1 MSAIAGSEF
10 LQAGVLVALVVAC
23 ALPLSGYLVD
33 VLEGRPLLIRRAL
46 GPLERSACRLVG
58 AREDDGMDWRRFLA
72 SALALTAVSFIG
84 LFTLLICQGALPW
97 NPEGFPGLALDTAF
111 NMTASFVTNT
121 NWQPIAGETNLSY
134 FSQAVGLAVQNFLSP
149 AVGIAVAFALLRGLA
164 SSDGGKLGNF
174 FVDVVRAVLYV
185 LLPLSLVLAL
195 VGVWQGSPQTFQGY
209 EMVQLLEPVSVDA
222 EGALVDADDPTAVQ
236 EVTEAVVPLGPQ
248 SSQVAIKQLGTNG
261 GGFNGANSASA
272 LENPT
277 PLTNLLQCAAMPLI
291 PFALVFAFGRM
302 VGDRRQSRAL
312 MTVVL
317 AILAAGP
324 VFGFGAAHEHR
335 DRAVFPVVPPETA
348 ATPQLSADGAVYLGA
363 LDQSAGNMEGK
374 ECRIGVGESAAWT
387 ALTSATSNGSANAS
401 IEAMT
406 PIGTLVPLALIGLGE
421 VVGGGVG
428 TGLVGLLGFAVLA
441 VFVASLMIGRS
452 PEYLGKKLGPAE
464 MRMAV
469 VIVVAPAL
477 AILLAASVL
486 VMSPAS
492 AAAVGTP
499 APFGFTEL
507 LYAATSAGGNNGSG
521 LSGLSSNTPLINVVL
536 GVEMLFARLV
546 PLAAAL
552 VLAGNLA
559 QLKVQATGAVGL
571 STSGAL
577 FAVLLLVIIVLIGAL
592 SLLPAFA
599 LGPLAEQFMGAF

>member
-1 MSAIAGSEF
+1 
-10 LQAGVLVALVVAC
+10 
-23 ALPLSGYLVD
+23 
-33 VLEGRPLLIRRAL
+33 
-46 GPLERSACRLVG
+46 
-58 AREDDGMDWRRFLA
+58 
-72 SALALTAVSFIG
+72 
-84 LFTLLICQGALPW
+84 
-97 NPEGFPGLALDTAF
+97 
-111 NMTASFVTNT
+111 
-121 NWQPIAGETNLSY
+121 
-134 FSQAVGLAVQNFLSP
+134 
-149 AVGIAVAFALLRGLA
+149 
-164 SSDGGKLGNF
+164 
-174 FVDVVRAVLYV
+174 
-185 LLPLSLVLAL
+185 
-195 VGVWQGSPQTFQGY
+195 
-209 EMVQLLEPVSVDA
+209 
-222 EGALVDADDPTAVQ
+222 
-236 EVTEAVVPLGPQ
+236 
-248 SSQVAIKQLGTNG
+248 
-261 GGFNGANSASA
+261 
-272 LENPT
+272 
-277 PLTNLLQCAAMPLI
+277 MPLI

-317 AILAAGP
+317 ALLAAGLFS
-324 VFGFGAAHEHR
+324 VIAA
-335 DRAVFPVVPPETA
+335 ETA

-387 ALTSATSNGSANAS
+387 VLTSATSNGSANAS

-428 TGLVGLLGFAVLA
+428 TGLVGLLGFTVLA

-521 LSGLSSNTPLINVVL
+521 LSGLELPNTPPINVVL
-536 GVEMLFARLV
+536 GVEMLFARLA

-559 QLKVQATGAVGL
+559 QRKVQATGAVGL
-571 STSGAL
+571 STSSAL

>member
-33 VLEGRPLLIRRAL
+33 VMEGRPLLIRRAL

-72 SALALTAVSFIG
+72 SALAFTAVSFIG
-84 LFTLLICQGALPW
+84 LFILLICQGALPW

-185 LLPLSLVLAL
+185 L
-195 VGVWQGSPQTFQGY
+195 
-209 EMVQLLEPVSVDA
+209 
-222 EGALVDADDPTAVQ
+222 
-236 EVTEAVVPLGPQ
+236 
-248 SSQVAIKQLGTNG
+248 
-261 GGFNGANSASA
+261 
-272 LENPT
+272 
-277 PLTNLLQCAAMPLI
+277 PLI

-312 MTVVL
+312 MTVIL
-317 AILAAGP
+317 AILAAGL
-324 VFGFGAAHEHR
+324 FSAIAA
-335 DRAVFPVVPPETA
+335 ETA
-348 ATPQLSADGAVYLGA
+348 ATSQLSADGAVYLGA

-536 GVEMLFARLV
+536 GVEMLIARLA

-559 QLKVQATGAVGL
+559 QRKVQATGAVGL
-571 STSGAL
+571 STSSAL

-599 LGPLAEQFMGAF
+599 LGPLAEQFMGTF

>member
-1 MSAIAGSEF
+1 MIIGIDLGTTNSLAAYYTEDGPRIIPNRLGERLTPSAVSIDENDQVYVGKTA
-10 LQAGVLVALVVAC
+10 
-23 ALPLSGYLVD
+23 
-33 VLEGRPLLIRRAL
+33 
-46 GPLERSACRLVG
+46 LERMAVHPDEGASLFKRSMGSRKEFHLGGRTFSAEEL
-58 AREDDGMDWRRFLA
+58 
-72 SALALTAVSFIG
+72 S
-84 LFTLLICQGALPW
+84 
-97 NPEGFPGLALDTAF
+97 
-111 NMTASFVTNT
+111 SFV
-121 NWQPIAGETNLSY
+121 
-134 FSQAVGLAVQNFLSP
+134 
-149 AVGIAVAFALLRGLA
+149 LR
-164 SSDGGKLGNF
+164 
-174 FVDVVRAVLYV
+174 
-185 LLPLSLVLAL
+185 SLK
-195 VGVWQGSPQTFQGY
+195 
-209 EMVQLLEPVSVDA
+209 EDA
-222 EGALVDADDPTAVQ
+222 EYYLGQ

-317 AILAAGP
+317 AILAAGLFS
-324 VFGFGAAHEHR
+324 VIA
-335 DRAVFPVVPPETA
+335 ETA

-536 GVEMLFARLV
+536 GVEMLFARLA

>member
-33 VLEGRPLLIRRAL
+33 VMEGRPLLIRRAL

-72 SALALTAVSFIG
+72 SALAFTAVSFIG
-84 LFTLLICQGALPW
+84 LFILLICQGALPW

-195 VGVWQGSPQTFQGY
+195 VGVWQGSPPRVAGVWS
-209 EMVQLLEPVSVDA
+209 EGVSVDA
-222 EGALVDADDPTAVQ
+222 EGTLVDADDPTAVQ

-317 AILAAGP
+317 ALLAAGP
-324 VFGFGAAHEHR
+324 P
-335 DRAVFPVVPPETA
+335 RAGETP

-387 ALTSATSNGSANAS
+387 VLTSATSNGSANAS

-428 TGLVGLLGFAVLA
+428 TGWWACLA
-441 VFVASLMIGRS
+441 SRCWRCSLR
-452 PEYLGKKLGPAE
+452 A
-464 MRMAV
+464 
-469 VIVVAPAL
+469 
-477 AILLAASVL
+477 
-486 VMSPAS
+486 
-492 AAAVGTP
+492 
-499 APFGFTEL
+499 
-507 LYAATSAGGNNGSG
+507 
-521 LSGLSSNTPLINVVL
+521 
-536 GVEMLFARLV
+536 
-546 PLAAAL
+546 
-552 VLAGNLA
+552 
-559 QLKVQATGAVGL
+559 
-571 STSGAL
+571 
-577 FAVLLLVIIVLIGAL
+577 
-592 SLLPAFA
+592 
-599 LGPLAEQFMGAF
+599 

>member
-33 VLEGRPLLIRRAL
+33 VMEGRPLLIRRAL

-72 SALALTAVSFIG
+72 SALAFTAVSFIG

-195 VGVWQGSPQTFQGY
+195 VGVWQAPPQTFQGY
-209 EMVQLLEPVSVDA
+209 ETVQLLEPVSVDA
-222 EGALVDADDPTAVQ
+222 EGTLVDADDPTAVQ

-317 AILAAGP
+317 ALLAAGP
-324 VFGFGAAHEHR
+324 FQPR
-335 DRAVFPVVPPETA
+335 
-348 ATPQLSADGAVYLGA
+348 ATPRLSADGAVYLGA

-536 GVEMLFARLV
+536 GVEMLFARLA

-559 QLKVQATGAVGL
+559 QRKVQATGAVGL
-571 STSGAL
+571 STSSAL

>member
-33 VLEGRPLLIRRAL
+33 VMEGRPLLIRRAL

-72 SALALTAVSFIG
+72 SALAFTAVSFIG
-84 LFTLLICQGALPW
+84 LFILLICQGALPW

-209 EMVQLLEPVSVDA
+209 ETVQLLEPVSVDA
-222 EGALVDADDPTAVQ
+222 EGTLVDADDPTAVQ

-317 AILAAGP
+317 ALLAAGLFS
-324 VFGFGAAHEHR
+324 VIAA
-335 DRAVFPVVPPETA
+335 ET
-348 ATPQLSADGAVYLGA
+348 ADGAVYLGA

-387 ALTSATSNGSANAS
+387 VLTSATSNGSANAS

-428 TGLVGLLGFAVLA
+428 TGLVGLLGFTVLA

-521 LSGLSSNTPLINVVL
+521 LSGLSSNTPPINVVL
-536 GVEMLFARLV
+536 GVEMLFARLA

-559 QLKVQATGAVGL
+559 QRKVQATGAVGL
-571 STSGAL
+571 STSSAL

-599 LGPLAEQFMGAF
+599 LGPLAEQFMGTF

>member
-33 VLEGRPLLIRRAL
+33 VMEGRPLLIRRAL
-46 GPLERSACRLVG
+46 GPLERSACRLVS

-72 SALALTAVSFIG
+72 SALAFTAVSFIG
-84 LFTLLICQGALPW
+84 LFALLICQGALPW

-195 VGVWQGSPQTFQGY
+195 VGVWQGSPQT
-209 EMVQLLEPVSVDA
+209 VQLLEPVSVDA
-222 EGALVDADDPTAVQ
+222 EGTLVDADDPTAVQ

-277 PLTNLLQCAAMPLI
+277 PLTNLLQCAAIPLI

-312 MTVVL
+312 VTVVL
-317 AILAAGP
+317 TLLAVGLFSALAA
-324 VFGFGAAHEHR
+324 
-335 DRAVFPVVPPETA
+335 ETA
-348 ATPQLSADGAVYLGA
+348 ATSQLSADGAVYLGA

-387 ALTSATSNGSANAS
+387 ALTSATSNGSTNAS

-428 TGLVGLLGFAVLA
+428 TGLVGLLGFTVLA

-521 LSGLSSNTPLINVVL
+521 LSGLSSNTPPINVVL
-536 GVEMLFARLV
+536 GVEMLFARLA

-559 QLKVQATGAVGL
+559 QRKVQATGAVGL
-571 STSGAL
+571 STSSAL

>member
-33 VLEGRPLLIRRAL
+33 VMEGRPLLIRRAL
-46 GPLERSACRLVG
+46 GPLERSACRLVS
-58 AREDDGMDWRRFLA
+58 AREDDGVDWRRFLA
-72 SALALTAVSFIG
+72 SALAFTAVSFIG
-84 LFTLLICQGALPW
+84 LFALLICQGALPW

-209 EMVQLLEPVSVDA
+209 ETVQLLEPVSVDA
-222 EGALVDADDPTAVQ
+222 EGTLVDADDPTAVQ

-277 PLTNLLQCAAMPLI
+277 PLTNLLQCAAIPLI

-317 AILAAGP
+317 VLLAAGLFS
-324 VFGFGAAHEHR
+324 VIAA
-335 DRAVFPVVPPETA
+335 ETA

-387 ALTSATSNGSANAS
+387 ALTSATSNGSTNAS

-536 GVEMLFARLV
+536 GVEMLFARLA

>member
-1 MSAIAGSEF
+1 MAKKESRSGGYEALRAAVK
-10 LQAGVLVALVVAC
+10 AGVPANLYIFY
-23 ALPLSGYLVD
+23 GEERYL
-33 VLEGRPLLIRRAL
+33 LQTMAQRLKELLIPA
-46 GPLERSACRLVG
+46 GFEEFNYHRLTG
-58 AREDDGMDWRRFLA
+58 KG
-72 SALALTAVSFIG
+72 LT
-84 LFTLLICQGALPW
+84 
-97 NPEGFPGLALDTAF
+97 
-111 NMTASFVTNT
+111 
-121 NWQPIAGETNLSY
+121 
-134 FSQAVGLAVQNFLSP
+134 
-149 AVGIAVAFALLRGLA
+149 
-164 SSDGGKLGNF
+164 
-174 FVDVVRAVLYV
+174 
-185 LLPLSLVLAL
+185 
-195 VGVWQGSPQTFQGY
+195 
-209 EMVQLLEPVSVDA
+209 
-222 EGALVDADDPTAVQ
+222 VQ

-277 PLTNLLQCAAMPLI
+277 PLTNLLQCAAIPLI

-317 AILAAGP
+317 TLLAVGLFSAIAA
-324 VFGFGAAHEHR
+324 
-335 DRAVFPVVPPETA
+335 ETA
-348 ATPQLSADGAVYLGA
+348 ATSQLSADGAVYLGA

-387 ALTSATSNGSANAS
+387 ALTSATSNGSTNAS

-428 TGLVGLLGFAVLA
+428 TGLVGLLGFTVLA

-536 GVEMLFARLV
+536 GVEMLFARLA

-559 QLKVQATGAVGL
+559 QRKVQATGAVGL
-571 STSGAL
+571 STSSAL

>member
-10 LQAGVLVALVVAC
+10 LQAGVLVALVAAC

-33 VLEGRPLLIRRAL
+33 VMEGRPLLIRRAL

-72 SALALTAVSFIG
+72 SALAFTAVSFIG
-84 LFTLLICQGALPW
+84 LFALLICQGALPW

-209 EMVQLLEPVSVDA
+209 ETVQLLEPVSVDA
-222 EGALVDADDPTAVQ
+222 EGTLVDADDPTAVQ

-261 GGFNGANSASA
+261 GGFNGANSPQLWRTHAAYES
-272 LENPT
+272 P
-277 PLTNLLQCAAMPLI
+277 QCAAMPLI

-317 AILAAGP
+317 ALLAVGLFSAI
-324 VFGFGAAHEHR
+324 AA
-335 DRAVFPVVPPETA
+335 ETA
-348 ATPQLSADGAVYLGA
+348 ATSQLSADGAVYLGA
-363 LDQSAGNMEGK
+363 WDQSAGNMEGK
-374 ECRIGVGESAAWT
+374 ECRIGVGESAVWT
-387 ALTSATSNGSANAS
+387 ALTSATSNGSTNAS

-428 TGLVGLLGFAVLA
+428 TGLVGLLGFTVLA

-536 GVEMLFARLV
+536 GVEMLFARLA

-559 QLKVQATGAVGL
+559 QRKVQATGAVGL
-571 STSGAL
+571 STSSAL

>member
-1 MSAIAGSEF
+1 
-10 LQAGVLVALVVAC
+10 
-23 ALPLSGYLVD
+23 
-33 VLEGRPLLIRRAL
+33 
-46 GPLERSACRLVG
+46 
-58 AREDDGMDWRRFLA
+58 
-72 SALALTAVSFIG
+72 
-84 LFTLLICQGALPW
+84 
-97 NPEGFPGLALDTAF
+97 
-111 NMTASFVTNT
+111 MTASFVTNT

-164 SSDGGKLGNF
+164 SSDGGKLGSF

-317 AILAAGP
+317 AILAAGLFS
-324 VFGFGAAHEHR
+324 VIAA
-335 DRAVFPVVPPETA
+335 ETA

-374 ECRIGVGESAAWT
+374 ECRIGVGESAGVDGAHERYFQRFGQRINRGHD
-387 ALTSATSNGSANAS
+387 SYRNAG
-401 IEAMT
+401 AAGAHRT
-406 PIGTLVPLALIGLGE
+406 WRGGRRRCRHG
-421 VVGGGVG
+421 VGG
-428 TGLVGLLGFAVLA
+428 
-441 VFVASLMIGRS
+441 
-452 PEYLGKKLGPAE
+452 PA
-464 MRMAV
+464 R
-469 VIVVAPAL
+469 L
-477 AILLAASVL
+477 R
-486 VMSPAS
+486 
-492 AAAVGTP
+492 G
-499 APFGFTEL
+499 
-507 LYAATSAGGNNGSG
+507 AGGVRCELDDRT
-521 LSGLSSNTPLINVVL
+521 LS
-536 GVEMLFARLV
+536 
-546 PLAAAL
+546 
-552 VLAGNLA
+552 
-559 QLKVQATGAVGL
+559 
-571 STSGAL
+571 
-577 FAVLLLVIIVLIGAL
+577 
-592 SLLPAFA
+592 
-599 LGPLAEQFMGAF
+599 

>member
-1 MSAIAGSEF
+1 MGQCIWAPWISRLAIWRERN
-10 LQAGVLVALVVAC
+10 VV
-23 ALPLSGYLVD
+23 
-33 VLEGRPLLIRRAL
+33 
-46 GPLERSACRLVG
+46 
-58 AREDDGMDWRRFLA
+58 
-72 SALALTAVSFIG
+72 
-84 LFTLLICQGALPW
+84 
-97 NPEGFPGLALDTAF
+97 
-111 NMTASFVTNT
+111 
-121 NWQPIAGETNLSY
+121 
-134 FSQAVGLAVQNFLSP
+134 
-149 AVGIAVAFALLRGLA
+149 
-164 SSDGGKLGNF
+164 
-174 FVDVVRAVLYV
+174 
-185 LLPLSLVLAL
+185 
-195 VGVWQGSPQTFQGY
+195 
-209 EMVQLLEPVSVDA
+209 
-222 EGALVDADDPTAVQ
+222 
-236 EVTEAVVPLGPQ
+236 
-248 SSQVAIKQLGTNG
+248 
-261 GGFNGANSASA
+261 SAS
-272 LENPT
+272 EN
-277 PLTNLLQCAAMPLI
+277 
-291 PFALVFAFGRM
+291 
-302 VGDRRQSRAL
+302 RR
-312 MTVVL
+312 
-317 AILAAGP
+317 
-324 VFGFGAAHEHR
+324 
-335 DRAVFPVVPPETA
+335 
-348 ATPQLSADGAVYLGA
+348 
-363 LDQSAGNMEGK
+363 
-374 ECRIGVGESAAWT
+374 AWT

-559 QLKVQATGAVGL
+559 QLKVQATGAVGFPPRRFVRRAAVGHHRAHRRAL
-571 STSGAL
+571 PSSGFCAGTSGR
-577 FAVLLLVIIVLIGAL
+577 AVHGCVLGKVCGL
-592 SLLPAFA
+592 
-599 LGPLAEQFMGAF
+599 

>member
-33 VLEGRPLLIRRAL
+33 VMEGRPLLIRRAL

-72 SALALTAVSFIG
+72 SALAFTAVSFIG
-84 LFTLLICQGALPW
+84 LFILLICQGALPW

-209 EMVQLLEPVSVDA
+209 ETVQLLEPVSVDA
-222 EGALVDADDPTAVQ
+222 EGTLVDADDPTAVQ

-317 AILAAGP
+317 ALLAAGLFS
-324 VFGFGAAHEHR
+324 VIAA
-335 DRAVFPVVPPETA
+335 ETA

-387 ALTSATSNGSANAS
+387 VLTSATSNGSANAS

-428 TGLVGLLGFAVLA
+428 TGLVGLLGFTVLA
-441 VFVASLMIGRS
+441 
-452 PEYLGKKLGPAE
+452 
-464 MRMAV
+464 
-469 VIVVAPAL
+469 
-477 AILLAASVL
+477 VL

-521 LSGLSSNTPLINVVL
+521 LSGLSSNTPPINVVL
-536 GVEMLFARLV
+536 GVEMLFARLA

-559 QLKVQATGAVGL
+559 QRKVQATGAVGL
-571 STSGAL
+571 STSSAL

-599 LGPLAEQFMGAF
+599 LGPLAEQFMGTF